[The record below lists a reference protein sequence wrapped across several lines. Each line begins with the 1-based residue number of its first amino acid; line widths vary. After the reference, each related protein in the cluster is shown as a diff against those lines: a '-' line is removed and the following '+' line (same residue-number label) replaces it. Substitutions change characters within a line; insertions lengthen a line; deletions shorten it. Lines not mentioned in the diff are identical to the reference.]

1 MSELNSKVQDAVNKL
16 VRVIIEDYE
25 RTNEEILLYKEAVIE
40 TISSDSILIWVV
52 GKNKTGLMKE
62 ARRRFKEAC
71 GENPSKGYLRIES
84 VPINAKLIKK
94 LRPAFINYK
103 NGWETVL
110 VNIKYW
116 VLGEEDKSNDRN
128 N

>member
-40 TISSDSILIWVV
+40 TISSTSILIWVV
-52 GKNKTGLMKE
+52 GKDKIGLMKE
-62 ARRRFKEAC
+62 ANRRFKQAH
-71 GENPSKGYLRIES
+71 GKNAGKGYLRIES
-84 VPINAKLIKK
+84 VPINAKLIKEF
-94 LRPAFINYK
+94 RPAFINRY

-110 VNIKYW
+110 VNTKDW